1 MLTSKLPMQ
10 KDIYIL
16 EVNKKEFEG
25 SDKKMVTY
33 YRSTI
38 VMDGKLLTDFPV
50 DATLG
55 RALEAAGALDRSLAD
70 LLDDLG
76 FKSSFV
82 TLSVSDEAKLK
93 LKEIN
98 ATKSINNSL

>member
-1 MLTSKLPMQ
+1 MQ

-16 EVNKKEFEG
+16 EVYKKSFEG
-25 SDKKMVTY
+25 ADKKLVEY

-38 VMDGKLLTDFPV
+38 VMDGKLLSDFPV

-55 RALEAAGALDRSLAD
+55 RSIEEAGGLDKTLAD
-70 LLDDLG
+70 VLEELG
-76 FKSSFV
+76 FKSSLV

-93 LKEIN
+93 MKEI
-98 ATKSINNSL
+98 APTRKV